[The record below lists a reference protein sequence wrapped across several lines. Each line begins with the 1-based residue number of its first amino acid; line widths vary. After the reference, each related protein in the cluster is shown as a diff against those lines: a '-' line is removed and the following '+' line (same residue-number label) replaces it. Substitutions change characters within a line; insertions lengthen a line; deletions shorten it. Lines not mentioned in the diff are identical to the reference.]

1 MTTMLMMGL
10 LAAFGVFL
18 AGGLFFV
25 TADLLRLPYL
35 RTSKAMVNTGRD
47 KKTGSAFTIR
57 MSDILFTMGVRVVFK
72 LRSSWQSL
80 KASSWYETLMFTTV
94 GQIILAVTAALIF
107 VSTALVIR
115 LTKPLEYRR

>member
-35 RTSKAMVNTGRD
+35 GTSKAMVNTGRERQRHTERG
-47 KKTGSAFTIR
+47 KKT
-57 MSDILFTMGVRVVFK
+57 L
-72 LRSSWQSL
+72 
-80 KASSWYETLMFTTV
+80 
-94 GQIILAVTAALIF
+94 
-107 VSTALVIR
+107 
-115 LTKPLEYRR
+115 

>member
-35 RTSKAMVNTGRD
+35 RTSKAMVNTGRE
-47 KKTGSAFTIR
+47 KKTAAKTLETYLLTLAARFAPYIR
-57 MSDILFTMGVRVVFK
+57 MD
-72 LRSSWQSL
+72 
-80 KASSWYETLMFTTV
+80 AY
-94 GQIILAVTAALIF
+94 
-107 VSTALVIR
+107 
-115 LTKPLEYRR
+115 